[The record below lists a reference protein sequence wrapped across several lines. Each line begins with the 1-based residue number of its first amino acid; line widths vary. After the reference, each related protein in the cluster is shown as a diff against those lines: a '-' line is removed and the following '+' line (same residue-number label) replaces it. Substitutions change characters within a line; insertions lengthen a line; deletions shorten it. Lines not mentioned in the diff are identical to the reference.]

1 MSEQRMTW
9 AEIKRRY
16 PHQNVGLVDIHEEPD
31 GSTSAIVKYTEENMS
46 RGEMFKRAINGE
58 IHMRYTTL
66 DEDCEIVTP
75 FLPSDFIDPA

>member
-31 GSTSAIVKYTEENMS
+31 GVTSAIVKYAEENTS

-58 IHMRYTTL
+58 IHMRYTTP

-75 FLPSDFIDPA
+75 FLSSDFIDPV

>member
-31 GSTSAIVKYTEENMS
+31 GSTSAIVKYAEENMS
-46 RGEMFKRAINGE
+46 REEMFK
-58 IHMRYTTL
+58 
-66 DEDCEIVTP
+66 
-75 FLPSDFIDPA
+75 

>member
-9 AEIKRRY
+9 AEIKRLY

-31 GSTSAIVKYTEENMS
+31 GSTSAIVKYAEEDMS

-58 IHMRYTTL
+58 IQMRYTTL

-75 FLPSDFIDPA
+75 FLTSDFIDPD